1 MKNIYIILGIVVLA
15 MAGVVWKSN
24 SDRKAREE
32 ALALQTQ
39 QHNQKMSQLEAENQ
53 ARLAQ
58 EAKDKTQQEQ
68 SRIEHSNKIE
78 PEQNT
83 VNSEPPSKKA
93 AISSEELS
101 SRCKSMS
108 ELARIIMQKRQDGV
122 PMSEIVEKVV
132 NTTPQPLQEVLR
144 LTVISAYDKPRFN
157 TPEIQQKTI
166 LDFENESY
174 LTCTKAG
181 S

>member
-1 MKNIYIILGIVVLA
+1 MNRIYIILIIIVLI
-15 MAGVVWKSN
+15 MIGVVWKSN

-32 ALALQTQ
+32 ALAQQTQ
-39 QHNQKMSQLEAENQ
+39 QHNQKMAQLEAENQ

-93 AISSEELS
+93 AISNEELS

-108 ELARIIMQKRQDGV
+108 ELSKIIMQKRQDGV
-122 PMSEIVEKVV
+122 PMSEMMEKVV
-132 NTTPQPLQEVLR
+132 NTSTQPLRDLIR
-144 LTVISAYDKPRFN
+144 LLVISAYEKPRFN

-181 S
+181 G

>member
-1 MKNIYIILGIVVLA
+1 MNRLYIILIIIVLI
-15 MAGVVWKSN
+15 MIGVVWKSN

-39 QHNQKMSQLEAENQ
+39 QHNQKMAQLEAEHQ

-58 EAKDKTQQEQ
+58 EAKDKAQKEQ
-68 SRIEHSNKIE
+68 ARIEYNEKVKTEQPVVNNE
-78 PEQNT
+78 PA
-83 VNSEPPSKKA
+83 PKKA
-93 AISSEELS
+93 TISNEDLS

-144 LTVISAYDKPRFN
+144 LTVISAYDKPRYN